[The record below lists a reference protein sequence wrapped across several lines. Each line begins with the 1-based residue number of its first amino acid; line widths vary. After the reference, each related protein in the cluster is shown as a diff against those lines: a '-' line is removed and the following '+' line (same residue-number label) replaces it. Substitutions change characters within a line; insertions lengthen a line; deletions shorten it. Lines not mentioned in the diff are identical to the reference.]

1 MAASSASRAQPKVSG
16 GSRPAAAPFIARRRP
31 RPRPLPEATP
41 PALRRGGRRAQRPL
55 VAAVVGEGRG
65 APQRPLRPAAPVPA
79 APTERGGEQ
88 PGLISAFFYFVP
100 RVFWQS
106 AGPPRCLPR
115 RSGYK
120 PHAHAAPH
128 PFSPLQAMAACG
140 TGRGHRG
147 HLLQKLIIFSLPPPS
162 QPPSLTSPTKGAP
175 APPVS
180 FHLGLHGESVKGG
193 AG

>member
-55 VAAVVGEGRG
+55 VAVVVGEGRG

-88 PGLISAFFYFVP
+88 PGLISAFFISSLVYFGNP
-100 RVFWQS
+100 R
-106 AGPPRCLPR
+106 GPPGASR
-115 RSGYK
+115 
-120 PHAHAAPH
+120 AARGTSRTHTQPPP
-128 PFSPLQAMAACG
+128 PFSPFRPWRRVAQG
-140 TGRGHRG
+140 E
-147 HLLQKLIIFSLPPPS
+147 
-162 QPPSLTSPTKGAP
+162 GAEGI
-175 APPVS
+175 S
-180 FHLGLHGESVKGG
+180 YRN
-193 AG
+193 